1 MWKVFETEGEARI
14 EARTS
19 RQIARRTPR
28 TFKIKNQSRALSA
41 IALLTVFAT
50 AAIPHTAHA
59 QLPIP
64 GMPQVVYDPSAV
76 AKLVTQLSRQM
87 QQITVARGQLQAQLD
102 NMRKLTNPPWRQ
114 INATMAQVDLLAQ
127 QGRSL
132 AYSLRN
138 IDSQFQQTFPGW
150 RLSGTM
156 ATDMRTQNERTLAT
170 LRGALNAT
178 ATTAQQF
185 PIATANIDAMK
196 NRMAA
201 ITSAQQAAELNG
213 SIGIQ
218 SAEELALLRQQL
230 AAQGNAQLVALADR
244 INHELQGAAWQQTYT
259 ASAQARPTVPPR
271 RNINGW
277 AF

>member
-1 MWKVFETEGEARI
+1 MWRRVEARKSTI
-14 EARTS
+14 CER
-19 RQIARRTPR
+19 
-28 TFKIKNQSRALSA
+28 SRALGTVVL
-41 IALLTVFAT
+41 ALSLVV
-50 AAIPHTAHA
+50 AASPSIVHA
-59 QLPIP
+59 QLSIP
-64 GMPQVVYDPSAV
+64 GMPQVVYDPTAV
-76 AKLVTQLSRQM
+76 GKLVTQLSRQM
-87 QQITVARGQLQAQLD
+87 QQITVARGQLQAQID

-132 AYSLRN
+132 AYTLRN

-156 ATDMRTQNERTLAT
+156 AADMRLQNERTLAT

-185 PIATANIDAMK
+185 PMATANIDAMK
-196 NRMAA
+196 SRMAT

-213 SIGIQ
+213 AIGIE
-218 SAEELALLRQQL
+218 SAEELTLLRQQL
-230 AAQGNAQLVALADR
+230 AAQSNAQLVVLAEQ
-244 INHELQGAAWQQTYT
+244 INHELQAAAFEKAYDATVQVR
-259 ASAQARPTVPPR
+259 RPAPPR
-271 RNINGW
+271 RDISGW

>member
-1 MWKVFETEGEARI
+1 MRKLFEIAGDARI
-14 EARTS
+14 GAHASGRLY
-19 RQIARRTPR
+19 RRMSCTLTTKGR
-28 TFKIKNQSRALSA
+28 SRALGA
-41 IALLTVFAT
+41 VALLAAFAT
-50 AAIPHTAHA
+50 VAIPHAAHA
-59 QLPIP
+59 QLSIP

-102 NMRKLTNPPWRQ
+102 NMRKLANPPWRQ

-138 IDSQFQQTFPGW
+138 IDSEFQRTFPGW
-150 RLSGTM
+150 QLSGTM

-170 LRGALNAT
+170 LRDALNAT
-178 ATTAQQF
+178 NATAQQF
-185 PIATANIDAMK
+185 PIAAANINAMK
-196 NRMAA
+196 NSMAT

-213 SIGIQ
+213 AIGIQ
-218 SAEELALLRQQL
+218 SAEELTLLRQQL
-230 AAQGNAQLVALADR
+230 AAQSNAQIVALADR
-244 INHELQGAAWQQTYT
+244 INHELQGAAWQQAYA
-259 ASAQARPTVPPR
+259 ASAQVRPIAPPR
-271 RNINGW
+271 RDINGW

>member
-1 MWKVFETEGEARI
+1 M
-14 EARTS
+14 RTHPES
-19 RQIARRTPR
+19 GVGIVVEPSAAGWLARRILR
-28 TFKIKNQSRALSA
+28 TIPVGRQSRALTT
-41 IALLTVFAT
+41 IAFAT
-50 AAIPHTAHA
+50 GLVAAAVPYTAHA

-76 AKLVTQLSRQM
+76 AKLVTQLSRQL
-87 QQITVARGQLQAQLD
+87 QQISVARGQLQAQLD
-102 NMRKLTNPPWRQ
+102 NMRKLSNPPWRR
-114 INATMAQVDLLAQ
+114 ITATMAQVDLLAQ
-127 QGRSL
+127 QGRAL
-132 AYSLRN
+132 AYTLRN
-138 IDSQFQQTFPGW
+138 IDSEFQQTFPGW

-156 ATDMRTQNERTLAT
+156 AADMRTQNERTLAT

-196 NRMAA
+196 SRMAS

-213 SIGIQ
+213 VIGIE

-230 AAQGNAQLVALADR
+230 AAQSNAQLVALADR
-244 INHELQGAAWQQTYT
+244 INHELQAAAFQKAYDAT
-259 ASAQARPTVPPR
+259 AQVQRPAPPR
-271 RNINGW
+271 RDISGW